1 MKVAYEIKQIV
12 PDTKTMEMDT
22 IAAMAT
28 EAPTNIKSPIF
39 VLSILF
45 ETWPKLDWVFIGS
58 LLDSE
63 EGLCPLLVLPTLMN
77 FFEFQRFF
85 KPFKIV
91 STYKD

>member
-1 MKVAYEIKQIV
+1 
-12 PDTKTMEMDT
+12 MEMDT

-45 ETWPKLDWVFIGS
+45 ETWPKLDWVFIGA

-63 EGLCPLLVLPTLMN
+63 KGLCPL
-77 FFEFQRFF
+77 
-85 KPFKIV
+85 
-91 STYKD
+91 